1 MVINAIK
8 SGGGR
13 EYAGRA
19 SVCYVEGLK
28 ALLRCHLNKDL
39 KEMGK

>member
-13 EYAGRA
+13 ECVRRA
-19 SVCYVEGLK
+19 SVCYIEGLK
-28 ALLRCHLNKDL
+28 ALPRYHLNKDL